1 MEQKLLSSFCLN
13 RHSRKL
19 RYLYTAGAFF
29 NLNKEEF
36 LYIFIYIDRSLS
48 PLYSRVVYMYTILPW
63 IKRLKIIEQVYR
75 IRNWFLVCYNI

>member
-13 RHSRKL
+13 WHSRKL

-48 PLYSRVVYMYTILPW
+48 PLYSRVVYMYAILPW
-63 IKRLKIIEQVYR
+63 IKRLKVIEQVYR

>member
-1 MEQKLLSSFCLN
+1 MERKLLSSFCLN
-13 RHSRKL
+13 WHSRKS
-19 RYLYTAGAFF
+19 RYLYTARTFF

-48 PLYSRVVYMYTILPW
+48 PLYSRVVYMYAILPS